1 MLDVIGIG
9 KPVKDLLIAIDEMP
23 PQDGA
28 ALAKCFS
35 SQSGGKVASAM
46 VAAARLGMK
55 AGMYAVLGDDAKGRF
70 CVEDFQRHGVDV
82 SHIELRPGKTSPYC
96 LSIAEKKNEN
106 RRFIGDL
113 GTSGMLEAD
122 ALDLAYLA
130 SARLLHLENGDPA
143 SLRAA
148 RFAKEHGITVAMD
161 ADTYSPAIEAMEPY
175 VDLFIASAFYVKG
188 RFKDATL
195 EEGLE
200 QIAARGCKVVIFT
213 LGSRGCIGYAEGKHF
228 SLPAFSGLQVV
239 DTTGA
244 GDVFHGGYITA
255 WLLGQSPEECAR
267 FASAVSYIKCTRLG
281 GRAGIP
287 TREMV
292 DYFLAHGTLPEKT
305 DLDERS
311 AFYASLVT

>member
-1 MLDVIGIG
+1 MLDIIGMG
-9 KPVKDLLIAIDEMP
+9 KPIKDLLVAIDEMP

-28 ALAKCFS
+28 TLARSFS
-35 SQSGGKVASAM
+35 SQGGGKVASAI

-55 AGMYAVLGDDAKGRF
+55 TGMVAVLGDDAKGRF
-70 CVEDFQRHGVDV
+70 CVEDFVRHGVDV
-82 SHIELRPGKTSPYC
+82 SHVELLPGRTSPYC

-106 RRFIGDL
+106 RRFIGML
-113 GTSGMLEAD
+113 GDSGR
-122 ALDLAYLA
+122 LDPERLDFDYLA

-148 RFAKEHGITVAMD
+148 QFAREHGITVAID
-161 ADTYSPAIEAMEPY
+161 ADSYSPAIEAMEPY

-188 RFKDATL
+188 RFPNASL
-195 EEGLE
+195 EEGLRE
-200 QIAARGCKVVIFT
+200 IAGRGCRVVIFT
-213 LGSRGCIGYAEGKHF
+213 LGSKGCIGYADGEYF

-244 GDVFHGGYITA
+244 GDVFHGGFISA
-255 WLLGQSPEECAR
+255 WLMGRDPVSCAR
-267 FASAVSYIKCTRLG
+267 FASAVSYIKCTHLG

-287 TREMV
+287 TLDTVE
-292 DYFLAHGTLPEKT
+292 YYLAHGALPEGT